1 LQQLNPS
8 APNTIKLPF
17 DLVIPPAWRLAV
29 EALDNSITAGVKTD
43 LRVYLEPPVPP
54 LPPAGG
60 TLVDPVFGT
69 TIMRVTDE
77 ADTTS
82 AGTAYSYWPS
92 FNKNSTQLMA
102 HYADGSLLI
111 YQFDPNAFRLGS
123 KHIVDAPPA
132 SEGGFG
138 VTTFE
143 DAIWSGNYPDKF
155 FVHRGAALFAYDVAR
170 HRYAKVF
177 DLTSDL
183 PAGYYFF
190 QMSRSIDD
198 DLFAFTLRDAKYQ
211 VAGYLAYQLS
221 TRRILHQARVKKL
234 DEVQLD
240 KMGRYLVV
248 KTGEQGRGAIEVE
261 VIDLRTGRTEA
272 LRDDAPDYAPGH
284 SDNGTGIVIGGENWT
299 PRWLGRQL
307 ATPHQSYTVLDSRGV
322 WDNDGHVSMLA
333 DNEDWALLSLFG
345 TAKSGLFRREI
356 LQVTT
361 DGSQRLR
368 RLAHHYSIFRNYQDT
383 PRANISRDGRF
394 IAFSSNWGGRA
405 RQDLFVLRITPA
417 LALLSQSSVSR
428 ARTGGL

>member
-1 LQQLNPS
+1 LEPS
-8 APNTIKLPF
+8 EPNSTNLPF
-17 DLVIPPAWRLAV
+17 DHVIPPAWHLPV
-29 EALDNSITAGVKTD
+29 ETLDNSFAAGIKTD
-43 LRVYLEPPVPP
+43 LRVYSEPPVPP
-54 LPPAGG
+54 LPRAGG

-77 ADTTS
+77 SDTPS

-92 FNKNSTQLMA
+92 FNKNSTQLMV
-102 HYADGSLLI
+102 HYADGFPRI
-111 YQFDPNAFRLGS
+111 YEFEPNNFRVGS
-123 KHIVDAPPA
+123 KRAVEAPPA
-132 SEGGFG
+132 SESGFG

-143 DAIWSGNYPDKF
+143 DAIWSGKDPNKF
-155 FVHRGAALFAYDVAR
+155 FVHRGAAVFSYDVAR

-183 PAGYYFF
+183 PTGYYFF

-198 DLFAFTLRDAKYQ
+198 DVFAFTLRDAKYK

-221 TRRILHQARVKKL
+221 ARRILNQARVKKL
-234 DEVQLD
+234 DEIQLD

-248 KTGEQGRGAIEVE
+248 KTGEQGHAAIEVE
-261 VIDLRTGRTEA
+261 VIDLQTGRNEA

-284 SDNGTGIVIGGENWT
+284 SDAGSGLIVGGDNWLARWTG
-299 PRWLGRQL
+299 RKLSS
-307 ATPHQSYTVLDSRGV
+307 PHQPYTVLDSRGQ

-333 DNEDWALLSLFG
+333 DDEDWALLSLFG

-417 LALLSQSSVSR
+417 PALPSQSPAS
-428 ARTGGL
+428 ARPEAYR